1 MKPSSPNHAL
11 TFTEHLEELRYRLIV
26 AIAAVIVGFLVG
38 LALAPRGLEWMIRP
52 LEQAGL
58 GRHPTPPTLD
68 FELDAEGRLQLVGG
82 GNALDA
88 LADAEASPSPVR
100 MVLRRAGADPEKEK
114 SFLIGDS
121 RRSSVIYLRP
131 ADPFLLTIKI
141 AFLIGIMLSLPV
153 VLRQVWLFIA
163 PGLTGRERRWAGPV
177 ILTATVLF
185 PLGAAFAYFLLA
197 YAIRFFARFAVAGL
211 EQQLD
216 VMAYLGFALTM
227 MLSFGVVFELPI
239 VVLLAT
245 RVGLISV
252 ATLQR
257 RRREIFLILLIVCAI
272 LTPTGDPITLAAMTL
287 PLYGLFEASI
297 VVAKLIERGGDASGD
312 SPTERDTSTAEQAD

>member
-1 MKPSSPNHAL
+1 MKPSSPKQTL

-26 AIAAVIVGFLVG
+26 AIAAIFVGFLVG
-38 LALAPRGLEWMIRP
+38 LALAPRGLEWMILP

-58 GRHPTPPTLD
+58 GRQTPPPVLE
-68 FELDAEGRLQLVGG
+68 FSVDAEGRLRLIGG
-82 GNALDA
+82 GNALEA
-88 LADAEASPSPVR
+88 LAGGKASPSPVR
-100 MVLRRAGADPEKEK
+100 MTLRREGVDAEKEQT
-114 SFLIGDS
+114 FLLGDS

-141 AFLIGIMLSLPV
+141 AFLIGIALSLPV
-153 VLRQVWLFIA
+153 ILRQVWLFVA

-177 ILTATVLF
+177 ILTATALF

-257 RRREIFLILLIVCAI
+257 RRREIFVVLLIACAI

-297 VVAKLIERGGDASGD
+297 LVAKLIERGGVASASSSKGD
-312 SPTERDTSTAEQAD
+312 DTPSTDPAG